1 MTEPSIV
8 VGVDGGGTK
17 THVCVATTAGEVL
30 GFTTGGCANW
40 ETAGLDGVAGELA
53 AALDAALTAAGVAPH
68 DLTASAFCLAGMDWP
83 SDAGRIEPVLAD
95 LGLGGTV
102 TLTNDSFAALRAG
115 TPDPFGCVSVAGT
128 GGVCAGKNRRGETAR
143 TMAIAIG
150 EASGA
155 WGLVRGALD
164 AVAAAHHTSGP
175 PTALTERLVASVG
188 GSDVDAYFEGLSRG
202 EVRVDAGFATEV
214 FAAADDGDEVARDIA
229 GACGAQHG
237 RDLAGVVRRLGM
249 ADDTFDVV
257 LAGGVHTAANPVFS
271 AAFAQEVHAVA
282 AGAHLRTLVA
292 PPVAG
297 AVLLAIESAG
307 VDAHGLHDTVTHA
320 VTTGAAS

>member
-1 MTEPSIV
+1 MTERSIV

-40 ETAGLDGVAGELA
+40 ETAGLDGVADELA
-53 AALDAALTAAGVAPH
+53 TALDAALTSAGVAPH

-83 SDAGRIEPVLAD
+83 SDAGRLKPVLAN

-128 GGVCAGKNRRGETAR
+128 GGVCAGKNRRGESAR

-175 PTALTERLVASVG
+175 PTALTERLVASADS
-188 GSDVDAYFEGLSRG
+188 SDIEAYFEGLSRG

-214 FAAADDGDEVARDIA
+214 FAAADDGDEVACTVA
-229 GACGAQHG
+229 AVCGAQHG

-271 AAFAQEVHAVA
+271 EAFAQEVHTLAPA
-282 AGAHLRTLVA
+282 ARLRTLAA

-297 AVLLAIESAG
+297 AVLLAIEAAD
-307 VDAHGLHDTVTHA
+307 VDASGLHDTVTHA